1 MKKIIVAIAV
11 LIILS
16 CSAFAL
22 LRSPKEADATITAE
36 QKKRDKE
43 AEEYYRK
50 QGYSKKDIEEAKAW
64 LENEF
69 TALKNMPRESAPI
82 EPKFR

>member
-22 LRSPKEADATITAE
+22 LRSPKEAGVTITAE

-43 AEEYYRK
+43 FEEYYKK

-64 LENEF
+64 LEREK
-69 TALKNMPRESAPI
+69 AAAASMPRESAPI
-82 EPKFR
+82 EPKFK